1 MDHAHALLERMRL
14 DVGQVF
20 DSLYA
25 RPLRVLD
32 LFSGIGGF
40 SLGFERAGMQTV
52 GFCEIDP
59 YARAVLA
66 KHWPGVPCHDD
77 VKTLDIRSGIDVV
90 CGGFPCQDI
99 SVAGRNA
106 GIDGPRSG
114 LWRDMLRIVETIR
127 PQWVVIE
134 NVPALRARGLD
145 QVLGALAALGYDAE
159 WHCIPA
165 AAIGA
170 PHRRDRVWVV
180 AYPDIDVGQPWG
192 PCDAAEGPRGRHF
205 DRSGIGAHV
214 AYPVR
219 DRSQGAEPAEPAPGV
234 GRRSSDPGAAVVAY
248 PDQPGLEGWRRPLL
262 PQRAGQCAAGEGG
275 AHVAYAGQ
283 PDGCGR
289 LAWAG
294 RGCRSAPDAAAE
306 CGRGNGEIDG
316 QWLAEPCVGRVAH
329 GVPRR
334 VDRLKALGNAIVPQI
349 AELIGRA
356 IVEKHALLETK

>member
-1 MDHAHALLERMRL
+1 MRL
-14 DVGQVF
+14 DVSQVF
-20 DSLYA
+20 DSLLA

-77 VKTLDIRSGIDVV
+77 VKTLDVRSGIDVV

-114 LWRDMLRIVETIR
+114 LWRDMLRIVR
-127 PQWVVIE
+127 QVAPQWVVIE

-165 AAIGA
+165 SAIGA
-170 PHRRDRVWVV
+170 PHRRDRIWIV
-180 AYPDIDVGQPWG
+180 AHADDT
-192 PCDAAEGPRGRHF
+192 R
-205 DRSGIGAHV
+205 
-214 AYPVR
+214 
-219 DRSQGAEPAEPAPGV
+219 
-234 GRRSSDPGAAVVAY
+234 
-248 PDQPGLEGWRRPLL
+248 LEGWRQPILS
-262 PQRAGQCAAGEGG
+262 QRALE
-275 AHVAYAGQ
+275 
-283 PDGCGR
+283 R
-289 LAWAG
+289 LA
-294 RGCRSAPDAAAE
+294 RTRSASWLDGAWNRSEPGMGRIADGLPEGLDQSERPAE
-306 CGRGNGEIDG
+306 YWEQGTPRT
-316 QWLAEPCVGRVAH
+316 VAK
-329 GVPRR
+329 GMPERR
-334 VDRLKALGNAIVPQI
+334 RRLIALGNAIVPQI

-356 IVEKHALLETK
+356 IVEKHALLETKR

>member
-14 DVGQVF
+14 DVSRVF
-20 DSLYA
+20 DSLLV

-40 SLGFERAGMQTV
+40 SLGFERAGMQTA

-59 YARAVLA
+59 YCRQVLA

-77 VKTLDIRSGIDVV
+77 VKTLDVRSGIDVV

-114 LWRDMLRIVETIR
+114 LWRDMLRIVR
-127 PQWVVIE
+127 QVAPQWVVIE

-145 QVLGALAALGYDAE
+145 QVLGTLAALGYDAE

-180 AYPDIDVGQPWG
+180 AHAD
-192 PCDAAEGPRGRHF
+192 
-205 DRSGIGAHV
+205 SGGW
-214 AYPVR
+214 R
-219 DRSQGAEPAEPAPGV
+219 EQGHE
-234 GRRSSDPGAAVVAY
+234 RGAAGRAAAR
-248 PDQPGLEGWRRPLL
+248 QPVNGGTGLAHAHDTRLEGWRQPLL
-262 PQRAGQCAAGEGG
+262 SQRALECVAGQGSALWLGG
-275 AHVAYAGQ
+275 A
-283 PDGCGR
+283 R
-289 LAWAG
+289 N
-294 RGCRSAPDAAAE
+294 RF
-306 CGRGNGEIDG
+306 
-316 QWLAEPCVGRVAH
+316 EPGMGRVDDGLSEGLDRNCRPAEYWEQDT
-329 GVPRR
+329 PRTVAKGLPER
-334 VDRLKALGNAIVPQI
+334 RRRLIALGNAIVPQI

-356 IVEKHALLETK
+356 IVEKHAFSWKEYQ